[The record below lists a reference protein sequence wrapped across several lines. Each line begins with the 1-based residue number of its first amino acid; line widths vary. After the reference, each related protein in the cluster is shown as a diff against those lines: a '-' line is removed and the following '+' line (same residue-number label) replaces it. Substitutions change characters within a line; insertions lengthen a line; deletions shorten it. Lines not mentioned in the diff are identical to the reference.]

1 MTNDKSKITNWIS
14 CFRTISAHYSPL
26 EFYAIWN
33 KIREGVPYQ
42 QDFSFRKRRLGWW
55 QYLHLLWINWR
66 SNSNFRRSRVLEAID
81 PNIETSQAD
90 LSFSVSSCT
99 TDLVSNM
106 KARIYE
112 IEIEYESLL
121 GKVFFHYLLVHC
133 AFLCRSLVEQ
143 RCVME

>member
-26 EFYAIWN
+26 EFYTICN
-33 KIREGVPYQ
+33 KVREGVPYQ

-66 SNSNFRRSRVLEAID
+66 SNSNFQGVGGNRSKYRD
-81 PNIETSQAD
+81 FTSRSLFSQYQAAQ
-90 LSFSVSSCT
+90 LIMFQMWKQEYE
-99 TDLVSNM
+99 N
-106 KARIYE
+106 E
-112 IEIEYESLL
+112 IECESLL

-133 AFLCRSLVEQ
+133 PFLCRSLVEQ
-143 RCVME
+143 RCLME